1 MRFSKAPVTA
11 LLMLAI
17 VLVFIVEA
25 LHAIPPAGHPPV
37 PGGLTVR
44 SLLDATKN
52 PEVLDSMGAIVPGL
66 FHDHAWWRLFA
77 ALFLHAGILHVCLN
91 MWALFQLGYVFE
103 MMFGSRRF
111 ALTYF
116 VAGIGASVTSAAF
129 AHDAGS
135 VGASGAIFGILGALI
150 FAIRRS
156 PFWREQRW
164 ALGLARQLIGWA
176 ALNVAI
182 GFMVPNIDNAAHLGG
197 FVTGLLLGFL
207 PHRVPPPPPSS
218 IVLNAETVPANR
230 N

>member
-1 MRFSKAPVTA
+1 
-11 LLMLAI
+11 MLAI
-17 VLVFIVEA
+17 VLAFIIEA
-25 LHAIPPAGHPPV
+25 LHAIPPAGHAPV
-37 PGGLTVR
+37 PGGLTIQG
-44 SLLDATKN
+44 LLDATRN

-66 FHDHAWWRLFA
+66 FHDHSLWRLVA
-77 ALFLHAGILHVCLN
+77 ALFLHSGILHVCLN
-91 MWALFQLGYVFE
+91 LWALFQLGNLFE

-116 VAGIGASVTSAAF
+116 TAGVGASIASALYV
-129 AHDAGS
+129 HDAGS

-164 ALGLARQLIGWA
+164 ALGLAKQLIGWA
-176 ALNVAI
+176 VLNVII

-197 FVTGLLLGFL
+197 FAAGLLLGLL

-218 IVLNAETVPANR
+218 LILEAETVVASD
-230 N
+230 